1 MATQDSSRPWRYT
14 LAAAAVGIVL
24 AIRLVLAGTIG
35 GDTPFFLFL
44 AAVLVAAWY
53 GGLGPGVL
61 ASIVATCLV
70 AYFFVPAHSPLRGT
84 LETILFVVQACVLLA
99 FIESRRRA
107 IETSQRQREWLHMD
121 VNALRRAEERLAAQY
136 DAARALAEATDP
148 AQATRTILKTCC
160 ERLAWEIGA
169 FWSIDP
175 SAPKL
180 RCQDVWHRNSE
191 KLERFAQSSRAL
203 RFAPHVGLP
212 GRIWASGEP
221 AWIEDLKNDPN
232 FPPLRDAEAA
242 DLASACGF
250 AIRVAG
256 ETIGVV
262 EFYARDSRPPDPE
275 LLHALVAI
283 GGQIGQ
289 FIERKR
295 SEDALR
301 QSEARKAA
309 ILENALDAVIT
320 IDSEGR
326 IVQFNPAAERI
337 FGLARETV
345 IGQMMKDWLIPP
357 PLRQEH
363 VDGLAHYLAT
373 GAGTVFNHR
382 FETTALRA
390 DGTEFPIELAI
401 TPIGSRPQVQFTA
414 HLRDITDRRQAE
426 IVLRQ
431 RAQELAEASRHKDEF
446 LAMLGHE
453 LRNPLAPLSNAL
465 EVLGRRGVADPA
477 LATLR
482 DMMKRQIEHLTR
494 LVDDLLD
501 VSRIDRG
508 KIELRRSWFNLSDV
522 MRAAADSMRP
532 LLDSQGHSFSLSLPE
547 PDVRLFADATRL
559 EQVFANLLNNAAK
572 YTPRGGRIT
581 MKADGDGDFVAI
593 RVRDNGIG
601 VSAAMREDIFNL
613 FTQAARLP
621 DRVSEGLGIGL
632 TLVKRLVELHGG
644 VVAVESPG
652 ENQGSEFVVRLP
664 RFARE
669 PEVPLALPAT
679 ESGGQDRLRILLID
693 DNVDAGHT
701 LATVLQMD
709 GHETVFAADGIHGL
723 ELAKRFRPQ
732 AVLLDLGLPHGI
744 DGFEVARRL
753 RQDGDLRDVAILA
766 LTGFATN
773 QDRIKAAE
781 AGFDA
786 YLIKPVDFDELRR
799 ELVRLTRP
807 AAVLA
812 GPD

>member
-1 MATQDSSRPWRYT
+1 MATPDPIRPWRYV
-14 LAAAAVGIVL
+14 AAVVAVGTAL
-24 AIRLVLAGTIG
+24 AVRLALASSIG
-35 GDTPFFLFL
+35 SDAPFFLFL

-61 ASIVATCLV
+61 ATILATCAV
-70 AYFFVPAHSPLRGT
+70 AYYFVPAGGLR
-84 LETILFVVQACVLLA
+84 LALYVILFVSQAAVLLA

-107 IETSQRQREWLHMD
+107 IEVSHRQREWLHMD
-121 VNALRRAEERLAAQY
+121 VKTLRQAEERLAAQY
-136 DAARALAEATDP
+136 DAARTLAEAMDP
-148 AQATRTILKTCC
+148 VQATWTILKTCC
-160 ERLAWEIGA
+160 ERLAWDIGLV
-169 FWSIDP
+169 WSINP
-175 SAPKL
+175 SSSEL
-180 RCQDVWHRNSE
+180 HCRDVWHRNSE
-191 KLERFAQSSRAL
+191 KLETFAKRCRAI

-212 GRIWASGEP
+212 GRIWANGEP
-221 AWIEDLKNDPN
+221 AWIEDLHNDPN
-232 FPPLRDAEAA
+232 FARLRDAQAA
-242 DLASACGF
+242 DLASGCGF

-256 ETIGVV
+256 ETIAIF
-262 EFYARDSRPPDPE
+262 EFFAADKRPPDPE
-275 LLHALVAI
+275 LLQALVAI

-289 FIERKR
+289 FIDRKR

-309 ILENALDAVIT
+309 ILENALDGVIT
-320 IDSEGR
+320 IDSQGR

-337 FGLARETV
+337 FGVTREKV
-345 IGQMMKDWLIPP
+345 IGQMMKDWLIPVS
-357 PLRQEH
+357 LRQQQA
-363 VDGLAHYLAT
+363 DGLAHYLAT
-373 GAGTVFNHR
+373 GAGSVFNHR

-401 TPIGSRPQVQFTA
+401 TPIGSGSHVQFTG
-414 HLRDITDRRQAE
+414 HLRDITDRKEAE
-426 IVLRQ
+426 DVLRT

-465 EVLGRRGVADPA
+465 EVLGRRGAGEPA

-508 KIELRRSWFNLSDV
+508 KIELRRTWFNLSDV
-522 MRAAADSMRP
+522 MRAAADGMRP
-532 LLDSQGHSFSLSLPE
+532 VFESQGHCFNLSLLE

-572 YTPRGGRIT
+572 YTPRGGRIS
-581 MKADGDGDFVAI
+581 MSALGDGDFVAI

-601 VSAAMREDIFNL
+601 VPAAMRENIFNL
-613 FTQAARLP
+613 FTQATRLP
-621 DRVSEGLGIGL
+621 DHVSEGLGIGL

-644 VVAVESPG
+644 NVAVESPG
-652 ENQGSEFVVRLP
+652 ENQGSEFIVRLP
-664 RFARE
+664 WFARE
-669 PEVPLALPAT
+669 LEVPQALPAA
-679 ESGGQDRLRILLID
+679 ESGGQERLRILLID
-693 DNVDAGHT
+693 DNVDAGQT

-709 GHETVFAADGIHGL
+709 GHETLFAADGGHGL
-723 ELAKRFRPQ
+723 ELAGRFRPQ

-753 RQDGDLRDVAILA
+753 RQDGELRDVAILA

-786 YLIKPVDFDELRR
+786 YLIKPVDFDELRK
-799 ELVRLTRP
+799 ELARLTKP
-807 AAVLA
+807 APLLSPA
-812 GPD
+812 